1 MRTKQFEVPKEMIAL
16 FFDQADESEL
26 ETELVEVNE
35 EEELVVDV
43 HYDTNEKE
51 EVMSL
56 VELLE
61 DYYNEQE
68 EEEQEENEV

>member
-26 ETELVEVNE
+26 ETELVQVNE

-61 DYYNEQE
+61 DYNNEAE

>member
-1 MRTKQFEVPKEMIAL
+1 MRTIQFEVPKEMIAL

-43 HYDTNEKE
+43 HYETTEKE

-61 DYYNEQE
+61 DYYNESE
-68 EEEQEENEV
+68 EEVQEENED

>member
-1 MRTKQFEVPKEMIAL
+1 MRTKQFEIPKEMIAL
-16 FFDQADESEL
+16 FFDQADEFEL

-61 DYYNEQE
+61 DYYNEAE

>member
-16 FFDQADESEL
+16 FFDQADDSEL

-35 EEELVVDV
+35 DEELVVNV
-43 HYDTNEKE
+43 NYEESEKS

-61 DYYNEQE
+61 DHFSELE
-68 EEEQEENEV
+68 EE